1 MDIKDNRKNFYR
13 YTANKRKTRDSVDSL
28 QKKSRDLAT
37 MDKEKAEIL
46 NYFCAIVLNGK
57 CSGHAGQGEKETGR
71 MKTLT
76 PL

>member
-28 QKKSRDLAT
+28 QKKS

-46 NYFCAIVLNGK
+46 NYFCAMVLNGK